1 MAAWNTHHPNDMQ
14 LTPIVPAARIYSW
27 KEQIEIPRA
36 FRQSGADLL
45 HMPHYN
51 LPVWEMGRTVVTVH
65 DLILHRY
72 PNEAHILRQLAY
84 RFLFRRAV
92 SQANGRCSTLTSGTA
107 GQRRSLPRHHPKRL
121 VGEPM
126 TGTQTPA
133 KDFLATVAPWVTIVG
148 VVVLSAGASPEFVGI
163 ALIALGILLTR
174 WLTATSETS
183 GTVEA
188 DPVSTTAQ

>member
-1 MAAWNTHHPNDMQ
+1 
-14 LTPIVPAARIYSW
+14 
-27 KEQIEIPRA
+27 
-36 FRQSGADLL
+36 
-45 HMPHYN
+45 
-51 LPVWEMGRTVVTVH
+51 
-65 DLILHRY
+65 
-72 PNEAHILRQLAY
+72 
-84 RFLFRRAV
+84 
-92 SQANGRCSTLTSGTA
+92 
-107 GQRRSLPRHHPKRL
+107 
-121 VGEPM
+121 M